1 MTLKISHMVPGNEC
15 HMQAVLENKH
25 YGKEVVIIE
34 IRCVDNERYVDYE
47 VI

>member
-1 MTLKISHMVPGNEC
+1 MTLKITHMNPGSMT